1 MSDRSAPV
9 TIDREACVGHGRCYS
24 KAPEMFYSDELAL
37 GHVKDV
43 VDDTEKPTNIA
54 RIIRACPEG
63 AIHLVETH

>member
-1 MSDRSAPV
+1 MTGQVPPV
-9 TIDREACVGHGRCYS
+9 EIDRELCVGHGRCYS

-43 VDDTEKPTNIA
+43 VDATAAPTDVP

-63 AIHLVETH
+63 AIHLVEIS